1 MFTPG
6 DLDSNILLPGF
17 FVDDV
22 EAPLL
27 LGSFAQIKRRNLFSP
42 NFQVSLPPQLSGFV
56 PVDPPTKYSPGSRDS
71 SGSIQRGDV
80 MGGGVRTVRE
90 TWSGKASPNAKRI
103 ILGVD
108 SYYDLT
114 LEYISRYRVAHSDG
128 FRSINEGL
136 GFGWYLLSARVLGSS
151 ISR

>member
-1 MFTPG
+1 MFSTG

-22 EAPLL
+22 KAPLL

-42 NFQVSLPPQLSGFV
+42 NFQVSRPRERFV
-56 PVDPPTKYSPGSRDS
+56 LVDPPTKYSPGSRDS

-80 MGGGVRTVRE
+80 MGGGVPTVRE
-90 TWSGKASPNAKRI
+90 TWSGTAIPNAKRI
-103 ILGVD
+103 IIGVD

-114 LEYISRYRVAHSDG
+114 LAYISRYRVAHSDG
-128 FRSINEGL
+128 F
-136 GFGWYLLSARVLGSS
+136 
-151 ISR
+151 